1 MDVNDKREQAD
12 FIEFS
17 ELKIGDV
24 YEDRDG
30 IICIKTHE
38 DDIGHNCICF
48 IGREWEANLES
59 LDAEVR
65 PLKTCLEIE
74 R

>member
-1 MDVNDKREQAD
+1 MDINDKRVMAD
-12 FIEFS
+12 LVEFS

-30 IICIKTHE
+30 VICIKTHE
-38 DDIGHNCICF
+38 DDISHNCICLVC
-48 IGREWEANLES
+48 GEWEANLES
-59 LDAEVR
+59 LGAEVR

>member
-1 MDVNDKREQAD
+1 MDINDKRVRAD
-12 FIEFS
+12 FIEFA
-17 ELKIGDV
+17 ELKIGDA

-30 IICIKTHE
+30 VICIKTHE
-38 DDIGHNCICF
+38 DDISHNCICF
-48 IGREWEANLES
+48 VGNEWEANLES
-59 LDAEVR
+59 LGAEVR